1 MDMKKINKRMMTW
14 LLIASLVLVPWASN
28 GFAAIFT
35 DIVVFGDSLSDNGNL
50 FFIDGQPKPDPEIYY
65 QGRFSNGLVWVEYLA
80 NPQRLNASL
89 SDRALGGA
97 QSDGLLPPGLI
108 EQVSVYIATD
118 GPQLS
123 SSALFIIW
131 IGGNDYFNGDG
142 NFMDAVANI
151 KDAMERLV
159 EFGARHLLV
168 MNLPDLGTIPD
179 TLGLP
184 EAGPASAFSVAF
196 NNELTTM
203 LDAFSLEYPQIGLYE
218 FDVFSFFRAIQD
230 DPAAFGFKNAT
241 DPSPNF
247 MIPNNFD
254 GGGHVFWD
262 DKHPTTKTHA
272 LLADQVFAELNEQVP
287 MPVSNDDDDDN
298 TFTCFIGSA
307 MR

>member
-1 MDMKKINKRMMTW
+1 MNMKKINKSMMTG
-14 LLIASLVLVPWASN
+14 LLIISLVLVPWASN

-50 FFIDGQPKPDPEIYY
+50 LLIDGQPKPDSEIYY

-80 NPQRLNASL
+80 NPQRLNTSL

-97 QSDGLLPPGLI
+97 QSDGLVPPGLI
-108 EQVSVYIATD
+108 EQASVYIATD

-142 NFMDAVANI
+142 NFMDAVDNI

-184 EAGPASAFSVAF
+184 EAAPASAFSVAF
-196 NNELTTM
+196 NNELATM
-203 LDAFSLEYPQIGLYE
+203 LDTFSLAYPQIGLYE

-230 DPAAFGFKNAT
+230 DPGTFGFTNTT

-247 MIPNNFD
+247 FIPNNFD
-254 GGGHVFWD
+254 GDGHVFWD
-262 DKHPTTKTHA
+262 DKHPTTETHV

-307 MR
+307 MQ